1 MSVRIGTGTLQGLRR
16 VGARI
21 RPKLPEILIEATSV
35 VCAVLLALA
44 VDEYRQ
50 DRENASRAARARES
64 IMAELRTNREL
75 LRRSLASNRKAL
87 AAIAPDE
94 KLGPGSETRL
104 ELGLVWYGLSS
115 AAWQSAQNTQTM
127 HFMDHNWLI
136 KTAGLYE
143 TQLMY
148 GRHQEDL
155 FRHIGGAITEP
166 DKRDAARAVRG
177 RLYMLLQVAE
187 SLIRNYDA
195 ALAQ

>member
-1 MSVRIGTGTLQGLRR
+1 MSESGGLERLRR
-16 VGARI
+16 AGARI

-35 VCAVLLALA
+35 VFAVLLALA

-50 DRENASRAARARES
+50 DRENAGRAARARES
-64 IMAELRTNREL
+64 ILAELRTNREL

-87 AAIAPDE
+87 AAIAPDDQ
-94 KLGPGSETRL
+94 LGPGSDTKL

-127 HFMDHNWLI
+127 HFMDHHWLI
-136 KTAGLYE
+136 KTASVYE

-166 DKRDAARAVRG
+166 DKRNGARAVRG